1 MSIPSLHSSVGARKE
16 ALSFEVPTLNSSFD
30 EVFSLLNW
38 RSSAGS
44 ETRKLRLTPLNDN
57 RFSFQSQWKVML
69 PSSIEPLRKIAG
81 DGVIPTTVLI
91 KIGGTVFSNGK
102 ARLSFSLPA
111 ELGLCLSAEERIS
124 ISPDKKIRV
133 TLYYQ
138 VKGEVQPTSG
148 FFGAIRS
155 HAHGMIERRALDIYN
170 SKRRSALGRKT
181 GTNIKNI
188 QELYQ
193 RLQTTFGPSVAP

>member
-1 MSIPSLHSSVGARKE
+1 MSIPSLHSSVEARKE
-16 ALSFEVPTLNSSFD
+16 ALSFEVPTLNSPFD

-38 RSSAGS
+38 RPFSS
-44 ETRKLRLTPLNDN
+44 ETKRLRLTPLNDN
-57 RFSFQSQWKVML
+57 RFSFLGQWKMAL
-69 PSSIEPLRKIAG
+69 PSSVDPLRKMAG
-81 DGVIPTTVLI
+81 DGVIPTAVII
-91 KIGGTVFSNGK
+91 KIAGTVFSNGK

-124 ISPDKKIRV
+124 VSPDKKIRV

-138 VKGEVQPTSG
+138 VKGNAQPISG

-155 HAHGMIERRALDIYN
+155 HAHSMMERRALDIYN
-170 SKRRSALGRKT
+170 SKRRSTLGRKT
-181 GTNIKNI
+181 GTNLKNI

-193 RLQTTFGPSVAP
+193 KLQSTFP